1 MPDPELDARLDLL
14 LGTLSLDRKVGL
26 LSGGSTWSTADEPA
40 VGLRAFTLSDG
51 PVGVRG
57 DSWDERSTSLLLP
70 CPTAV
75 AAMWNDDLAE
85 RLGRLLASEARR
97 KGVQVV
103 LAPNLN
109 LHRSPLGGR
118 HFECFAEDPWL
129 TGRTG
134 VAVIRGVQSRGVAAT
149 AKHYVAND
157 SESERLTV
165 DVQVGERALHEV
177 YLAPFE
183 AAVEAGVW
191 LVMAAY
197 NGVNGATMTANP
209 LLGDPLKSA
218 WGFDG
223 VVVSDWGALRS
234 TVGPAVAGHDLGMP
248 GPDGPWGAALV
259 RAVKEG
265 LVPES
270 AVDDKVRRVLRL
282 GYRVG
287 ALGIG
292 SWNDDV
298 GVDGITGVVPGTAV
312 VPATAVAPTTS
323 VVPATASGPITTV
336 GATTT
341 AGPTTVGPAAASVTA
356 TAGCAEAESESEGAR
371 ATLREAAAAGMV
383 LLRNSGVL
391 PLSSDGLRTVAVIGA
406 HAVDPRMQGGGSA
419 EVFPSSSV
427 SPLDALRTALGPEV
441 RVVHAPGPAL
451 GSPPAP
457 LTPARARDPRSGK
470 PGVLVRLLDASGR
483 ELYAEHRLS
492 GRILE
497 PRLVPDGHT
506 VEITAR
512 FAPDRDGEWT
522 FGVAGFGRM
531 SLTVDEQTL
540 VDGEFTRDTDDPAVV
555 HVHPPRHDGTIAL
568 RANREVTVVARR
580 ALAPDTGRATVL
592 SVSPPASADP
602 ATATE
607 EARAAARGADAVV
620 MVVGTTEQSESEG
633 HDRASLRLSGHQD
646 ALVQAVL
653 ADSPDAVVVVNAG
666 GPVEM
671 PWHTDAGAL
680 LLTWFPGQEGG
691 PALADVLLGRTEP
704 GGRLPTT
711 WAETLAEV
719 PVRTVRPTRGV
730 LAYDEGLHIGYR
742 AWLRSRARP
751 AYWFGHG
758 LGYTSWSYE
767 TIDVA
772 GQITGDQ
779 PVAIRVRVR
788 NIGRRTGRE
797 VVQIYVARPDSAVDR
812 PARWLAG
819 YAEVTAGPGEAVT
832 AVVRLAPRTWQHWSP
847 AERSR
852 RTEPGT
858 FEVRAGRSAGDLP
871 LVRRVTLVGHPFLPE
886 SATGSGEVPGAGGS
900 DRVGR

>member
-14 LGTLSLDRKVGL
+14 LGTLSLDRKVAL
-26 LSGGSTWSTADEPA
+26 LSGASTWSTADEPA

-75 AAMWNDDLAE
+75 GAMWNDDLAG

-97 KGVQVV
+97 KGVHVV

-134 VAVIRGVQSRGVAAT
+134 AAVIRGVQSGGVAAT

-165 DVQVGERALHEV
+165 DVHVGERALHEV

-183 AAVEAGVW
+183 AAVEAGVQ

-197 NGVNGATMTANP
+197 NKVNGATMTAHP
-209 LLGDPLKSA
+209 LLGDPLKSV

-234 TVGPAVAGHDLGMP
+234 TVGPAVAGHDLAMP

-270 AVDDKVRRVLRL
+270 AIDDKVRRVLRL

-287 ALGIG
+287 ALGVG
-292 SWNDDV
+292 SWDGDV
-298 GVDGITGVVPGTAV
+298 GVVGGSGGAATATGMGAAEGSAGAAGTAPV
-312 VPATAVAPTTS
+312 EC
-323 VVPATASGPITTV
+323 G
-336 GATTT
+336 
-341 AGPTTVGPAAASVTA
+341 
-356 TAGCAEAESESEGAR
+356 EAEPGGAR
-371 ATLREAAAAGMV
+371 ATLRQAAAAGMV

-391 PLSSDGLRTVAVIGA
+391 PLSSGALRTLAVIGA
-406 HAVDPRMQGGGSA
+406 HAVDLRTQGGGSA
-419 EVFPSSSV
+419 EVFPTATV
-427 SPLDALRTALGPEV
+427 SPLDALRAALGPGV

-457 LTPARARDPRSGK
+457 LTPARARDPRSGE

-497 PRLVPDGHT
+497 PRLVPGGHT
-506 VEITAR
+506 VEIAAR
-512 FAPDRDGEWT
+512 LTPDRDGEWT

-531 SLTVDEQTL
+531 SLRLDERTL
-540 VDGEFTRDTDDPAVV
+540 VEGEFTRDTDDPAVV
-555 HVHPPRHDGTIAL
+555 HVHPPRHDGTITLGAG
-568 RANREVTVVARR
+568 RAVTVVARR

-592 SVSPPASADP
+592 SVSPPAPADP

-607 EARAAARGADAVV
+607 EALAAARGADAVV
-620 MVVGTTEQSESEG
+620 VVVGTTEQSESEG
-633 HDRASLRLSGHQD
+633 HDRESLRLPGHQD
-646 ALVQAVL
+646 TLVQAVL
-653 ADSPDAVVVVNAG
+653 AERPDAVVVVNAG

-671 PWHTDAGAL
+671 PWHEDAGAL

-704 GGRLPTT
+704 GGRSPTT
-711 WAETLAEV
+711 WAATLADA

-742 AWLRSRARP
+742 AWLRSRTRP

-779 PVAIRVRVR
+779 PVAVRVRVR

-797 VVQIYVARPDSAVDR
+797 VVQVYAARPDSAVDR

-819 YAEVTAGPGEAVT
+819 YAEVTAAPGEAVT
-832 AVVRLAPRTWQHWSP
+832 AVVPLAPRTWQHWSP
-847 AERSR
+847 AERTR
-852 RTEPGT
+852 LTEPGT

-886 SATGSGEVPGAGGS
+886 ATT
-900 DRVGR
+900 GRGTG